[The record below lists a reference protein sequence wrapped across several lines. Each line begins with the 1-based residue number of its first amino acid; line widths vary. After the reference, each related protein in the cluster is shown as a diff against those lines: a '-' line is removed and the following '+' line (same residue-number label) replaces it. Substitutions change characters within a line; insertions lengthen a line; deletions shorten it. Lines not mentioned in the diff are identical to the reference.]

1 MALISDCTPYMI
13 HPSREAAR
21 AIAQPLNDADDE
33 WTYHVI
39 VLTDGRAVI
48 QVRDQDGIILGNL

>member
-1 MALISDCTPYMI
+1 MALITDRTPFMI
-13 HPSREAAR
+13 HPNAEAAR

-39 VLTDGRAVI
+39 IRTDGRAVI